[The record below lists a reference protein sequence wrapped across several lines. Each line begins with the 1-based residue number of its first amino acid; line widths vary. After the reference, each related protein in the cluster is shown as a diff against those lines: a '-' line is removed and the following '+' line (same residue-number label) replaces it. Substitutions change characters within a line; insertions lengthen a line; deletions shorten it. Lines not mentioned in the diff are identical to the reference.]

1 MVISGITPRLH
12 INPAFK
18 VAICSN
24 TSDLYKDGALTPP
37 SLLLELLLLATGYDA
52 QTHAF
57 CSPITVQLCLDN
69 TQRIIPPALW
79 RSDITSHL

>member
-52 QTHAF
+52 QTCILLSHHG
-57 CSPITVQLCLDN
+57 
-69 TQRIIPPALW
+69 PALP
-79 RSDITSHL
+79 RQHTAYHPSSPLEI